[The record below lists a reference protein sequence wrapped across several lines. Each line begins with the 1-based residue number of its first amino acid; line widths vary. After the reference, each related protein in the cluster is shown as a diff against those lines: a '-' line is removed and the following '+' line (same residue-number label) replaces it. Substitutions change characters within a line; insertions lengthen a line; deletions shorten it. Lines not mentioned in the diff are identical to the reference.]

1 MKIELNTTEQFI
13 KEAEYSYNHY
23 MNKRLRN
30 QPVHFYH
37 LLKNKMDMNEVI
49 EKYYRENKGPFFMG
63 LKGEQKAERITGS
76 VNYVKVKQHL
86 RQLWIVYKCVYS

>member
-13 KEAEYSYNHY
+13 SEAECCYNCY

-37 LLKNKMDMNEVI
+37 LLKNKEDMNEVI
-49 EKYYRENKGPFFMG
+49 ENIIEKTKIHSYGTE
-63 LKGEQKAERITGS
+63 GEQEAERISGS
-76 VNYVKVKQHL
+76 INYVKVKQHL
-86 RQLWIVYKCVYS
+86 RQLWIVYKCVYR

>member
-13 KEAEYSYNHY
+13 SEAEDWYNLY

-30 QPVHFYH
+30 QSVHFYH
-37 LLKNKMDMNEVI
+37 LLKNKEDMNEVI
-49 EKYYRENKGPFFMG
+49 ENIIDKTKNSFYGTE
-63 LKGEQKAERITGS
+63 GEQKAERISGS

-86 RQLWIVYKCVYS
+86 RQLWIVYKCVYR

>member
-13 KEAEYSYNHY
+13 SEAECLYNHY

-30 QPVHFYH
+30 QSVHSYH
-37 LLKNKMDMNEVI
+37 FLKNKEDMNEVI
-49 EKYYRENKGPFFMG
+49 ENIIEKTKVRFYGDE
-63 LKGEQKAERITGS
+63 GEQKAERISGS

-86 RQLWIVYKCVYS
+86 RRLWIVYQCVYR

>member
-13 KEAEYSYNHY
+13 SEAECLYNHY

-37 LLKNKMDMNEVI
+37 LLKNKEDMNEVI
-49 EKYYRENKGPFFMG
+49 EHIIEKTKNIFYGTE
-63 LKGEQKAERITGS
+63 GEQKSERISGS
-76 VNYVKVKQHL
+76 VNYAKVKQHL
-86 RQLWIVYKCVYS
+86 RQLWIIYKCVYR

>member
-30 QPVHFYH
+30 QSVHFYH
-37 LLKNKMDMNEVI
+37 LLKNKKDMNEVI
-49 EKYYRENKGPFFMG
+49 ENTIEKIKVHFYGAE
-63 LKGEQKAERITGS
+63 GEQKAERITGS

>member
-13 KEAEYSYNHY
+13 SEAADSYNRY

-37 LLKNKMDMNEVI
+37 LLKNKEDMNEVI
-49 EKYYRENKGPFFMG
+49 EHLIDKTKNTFMG
-63 LKGEQKAERITGS
+63 LK
-76 VNYVKVKQHL
+76 
-86 RQLWIVYKCVYS
+86 VYKKRNGSPGVLTM

>member
-13 KEAEYSYNHY
+13 SEAECLYNHY

-37 LLKNKMDMNEVI
+37 LLKNKEDMNEVI
-49 EKYYRENKGPFFMG
+49 EDIIGKTKNSFYASED
-63 LKGEQKAERITGS
+63 EQKAERISGS

-86 RQLWIVYKCVYS
+86 RQLWIVYKCVYR

>member
-13 KEAEYSYNHY
+13 SEAECLYNHY
-23 MNKRLRN
+23 MNKWLRN

-37 LLKNKMDMNEVI
+37 LLKNKEDMNEVI
-49 EKYYRENKGPFFMG
+49 EHIIEKTKNIFYGTE
-63 LKGEQKAERITGS
+63 GEQKAEWISGS

-86 RQLWIVYKCVYS
+86 RQLWIVYKCVYR

>member
-13 KEAEYSYNHY
+13 KEAEYFYSRY

-30 QPVHFYH
+30 QSVHFYH
-37 LLKNKMDMNEVI
+37 LLKSKEGMNEVI
-49 EKYYRENKGPFFMG
+49 ENIIEKTKFCFYGAE
-63 LKGEQKAERITGS
+63 GEQKAERISGS

-86 RQLWIVYKCVYS
+86 RRLWIIYKCVYR

>member
-13 KEAEYSYNHY
+13 SEAEQYYNHY

-37 LLKNKMDMNEVI
+37 LLKNKEDMNEVI
-49 EKYYRENKGPFFMG
+49 ENIIDKTKNSFYASED
-63 LKGEQKAERITGS
+63 EQKAERISVS

-86 RQLWIVYKCVYS
+86 RQLWIVYKCVYR

>member
-1 MKIELNTTEQFI
+1 MKTELNTTEQFI
-13 KEAEYSYNHY
+13 SETEYLYNHY

-37 LLKNKMDMNEVI
+37 LLKNKEDMNEVI
-49 EKYYRENKGPFFMG
+49 EHIIEKTKNIFYGTE
-63 LKGEQKAERITGS
+63 GEQKSERISGS

-86 RQLWIVYKCVYS
+86 RQLWIVYKCVYR

>member
-13 KEAEYSYNHY
+13 SEAADSYNRY

-37 LLKNKMDMNEVI
+37 LLKNKEDMNELIENII
-49 EKYYRENKGPFFMG
+49 EKAKNIFYVSED
-63 LKGEQKAERITGS
+63 EQKAERISGS

-86 RQLWIVYKCVYS
+86 RQLWIVFKCVYR

>member
-1 MKIELNTTEQFI
+1 MNIELNTTEQFI
-13 KEAEYSYNHY
+13 SEAECLYNHY

-37 LLKNKMDMNEVI
+37 LLKSKEGMNEVI
-49 EKYYRENKGPFFMG
+49 ENIIEKIKVRFYGAE
-63 LKGEQKAERITGS
+63 GEQKAKRISGS

-86 RQLWIVYKCVYS
+86 RQLWIVYKCVYR

>member
-13 KEAEYSYNHY
+13 SEAECLYNHY

-30 QPVHFYH
+30 QSVHSYH
-37 LLKNKMDMNEVI
+37 FLKNNEDMNEMIENII
-49 EKYYRENKGPFFMG
+49 EKTKVFFYG
-63 LKGEQKAERITGS
+63 AEGDQNAERSSGS

-86 RQLWIVYKCVYS
+86 RRLCIIYKCIYR